1 VRQYYNFFKL
11 QQQQQQERRRPQDR
25 LEHRERP
32 IRQGGGEVRPEGG
45 RTPRPSQRLPTSEAR
60 SAAPLTRNSSSR
72 REISDGPN
80 IMSSSSVVDR
90 ATAKEQTRSR

>member
-11 QQQQQQERRRPQDR
+11 QQQQQERRRPQDR
-25 LEHRERP
+25 LEHRERT
-32 IRQGGGEVRPEGG
+32 IRQGGGEVSPEGG
-45 RTPRPSQRLPTSEAR
+45 RTPLPSQRLSTSEAR

-72 REISDGPN
+72 REISDGSN
-80 IMSSSSVVDR
+80 LMSSSSVVDR